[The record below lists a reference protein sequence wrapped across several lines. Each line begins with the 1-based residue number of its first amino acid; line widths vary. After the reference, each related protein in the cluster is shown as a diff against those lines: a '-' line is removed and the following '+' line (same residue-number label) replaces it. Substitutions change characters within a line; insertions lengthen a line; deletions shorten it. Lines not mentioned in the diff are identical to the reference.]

1 MGWKGCW
8 GSAFAYNFQGRST
21 EMITL
26 VNASNRNYSGPVT
39 IRTEERRTT
48 WRDLLDGTIFA
59 EETGGSLPMTIPP
72 ETLRVLTRV

>member
-26 VNASNRNYSGPVT
+26 VNASNQNYSGPVT

-48 WRDLLDGTIFA
+48 R
-59 EETGGSLPMTIPP
+59 
-72 ETLRVLTRV
+72 